1 LKKETFKNK
10 LNNLASKFINENLDS
25 TKGKIPVENGQET
38 TPKIDYLIESFL
50 ALAEIET
57 IFEQLE
63 QTPYF
68 LSNFRQTKK
77 LKEKGISRFNHII
90 YHIESYLFRI
100 TGIMDRMMI
109 LLNIIFET
117 NLVPEKCKPYNFL
130 LDKKGKEGKYAEIIK
145 KGDPELFLELNLLG
159 FLIQDFR
166 KLRNEIAHQKR
177 FNSKDLRDIEL
188 FNIVESD
195 VEIDNFKYLVKR
207 ETDKTVSEYKR
218 KMLGANEKIRIHL
231 EKIYECLDFIWSEAY
246 DKK

>member
-1 LKKETFKNK
+1 MKKENLKNK
-10 LNNLASKFINENLDS
+10 LNSLASEFINKNLDK
-25 TKGKIPVENGQET
+25 TPIEKGKET

-50 ALAEIET
+50 ALAEIEN

-100 TGIMDRMMI
+100 TGIMDRMML
-109 LLNIIFET
+109 LLNIVFET
-117 NLVPEKCKPYNFL
+117 NLVPEKCKSYNFL
-130 LDKKGKEGKYAEIIK
+130 LNNEGKEGKYAGIIK
-145 KGDPELFLELNLLG
+145 KSDPELYLELNLLSL
-159 FLIQDFR
+159 LIQDFR
-166 KLRNEIAHQKR
+166 KIRNEIAHQKR
-177 FNSKDLRDIEL
+177 FNSKDLRNIEL

-195 VEIDNFKYLVKR
+195 IENDNYKYVIKR
-207 ETDKTVSEYKR
+207 ETDKTVAEYKR
-218 KMLGANEKIRIHL
+218 KMLSANEKIRTHL
-231 EKIYECLDFIWSEAY
+231 EKIYECLNFIWSETY

>member
-1 LKKETFKNK
+1 MKKETFKDK
-10 LNNLASKFINENLDS
+10 LNILASKFINENLDRE
-25 TKGKIPVENGQET
+25 KGKIPVESGKKT
-38 TPKIDYLIESFL
+38 TPKTDYLTESFL
-50 ALAEIET
+50 ALAEIEI

-68 LSNFRQTKK
+68 ISNFRQTKK

-117 NLVPEKCKPYNFL
+117 NLKPAQCKPHNFL
-130 LDKKGKEGKYAEIIK
+130 MDKKGKEGKYAEIIK
-145 KGDPELFLELNLLG
+145 RSDPELFLELNLLG
-159 FLIQDFR
+159 LLIQDFR
-166 KLRNEIAHQKR
+166 EIRNEITHQKR
-177 FNSKDLRDIEL
+177 FNSKDLRNIEL

-195 VEIDNFKYLVKR
+195 VEINNFKYLVKK

-218 KMLGANEKIRIHL
+218 KMLSANENIRVHL
-231 EKIYECLDFIWSEAY
+231 EKIYECLDFIWSEKY
-246 DKK
+246 EKK